1 MPLSEAWVD
10 FIAGWASG
18 AVSVLAIQPVDTIL
32 TRFQANGRITAS
44 ATLQDS
50 QALINRNGFKA
61 LWRGSSAMITAVP
74 MQNAMLMGGYGIG
87 KQWAEDASSSSS
99 SSTTS
104 TSTGTT
110 ATKSNIYTSVF
121 IGGCAGGIAQSF
133 LMSPVELFKVNQQV
147 NVSKSVRD
155 VGIELASGFG
165 AYATTASTSA
175 ATGSSWRG
183 LNATL
188 LRDAIPHGVWFAS
201 YEWCKTAMTQALSIP
216 ADGEDGETS
225 KTSYS
230 HEHLTVPLFSGAFAA
245 TVAWGVG
252 YPADIIKTRIQATEP
267 HVVKG
272 IFETG
277 LELIAE
283 ANGNVFQGLYRG
295 FGLKLVRSIP
305 ASMIGFTTY
314 EFAAYQLRT

>member
-1 MPLSEAWVD
+1 MTLSEAWVD

-32 TRFQANGRITAS
+32 TRFQANERTAS
-44 ATLQDS
+44 ATLQDTRTIV
-50 QALINRNGFKA
+50 QRNGFMA

-74 MQNAMLMGGYGIG
+74 MQNAMLMGGYGVG
-87 KQWAEDASSSSS
+87 KQWAEDNA
-99 SSTTS
+99 SSTT
-104 TSTGTT
+104 TSSKG
-110 ATKSNIYTSVF
+110 NIYTSVF

-133 LMSPVELFKVNQQV
+133 LMSPVELLKVNQQV
-147 NVSKSVRD
+147 NVSKSARD
-155 VGIELASGFG
+155 VGIELVSGF
-165 AYATTASTSA
+165 ATSTSA
-175 ATGSSWRG
+175 AAASTTGSSWRG

-188 LRDAIPHGVWFAS
+188 LRDGIPHGVWFAS
-201 YEWCKTAMTQALSIP
+201 YEWCKTAMTQALSNTGTE
-216 ADGEDGETS
+216 AEGETS
-225 KTSYS
+225 ETSYS

-245 TVAWGVG
+245 TAAWGVG

-277 LELIAE
+277 LELVVE
-283 ANGNVFQGLYRG
+283 ANGNVLRGLYRG

-314 EFAAYQLRT
+314 EYAAYQFRN